1 MKCYIQGIAVHY
13 EEYGEGKPILFI
25 HGWGPDNRMMSGCF
39 EPIFK
44 DKHGYRRIYVDLP
57 SFGQTPAPA
66 WITTHDHMVDIL
78 CDFVDTVIGD
88 SNFLLAG
95 CSYGG
100 YLSLGLIHKMGK
112 RIDGAFFLVPAVDV
126 RDPNEVLPEREI
138 IWKSEHMD
146 LIEKC
151 QALDYYMNMAVVASP
166 EGYER
171 WLTDIQPGLNAKTD
185 ALGAYTEI
193 HFSPEMQDAIRKL
206 TYHKPT
212 CILTGRQDSTS
223 VGYAR
228 AYHLTERFPRATY
241 AVLDCGGHIL
251 QIDNEP
257 LFQALVKDWI
267 WRVELS
273 N

>member
-1 MKCYIQGIAVHY
+1 MKCDVQGIAVHY

-25 HGWGPDNRMMSGCF
+25 HGWGPDSRMMSGCF

-66 WITTHDHMVDIL
+66 WLTTHDHMVDIL
-78 CDFVDTVIGD
+78 CDFVDVVIGD

-100 YLSLGLIHKMGK
+100 YLSLGLVHKMGK
-112 RIDGAFFLVPAVDV
+112 RINGVFLLVPDVDAH
-126 RDPNEVLPEREI
+126 DPNEVFPKRELL
-138 IWKSEHMD
+138 WQSAEMD
-146 LIEKC
+146 TIEKC
-151 QALDYYMNMAVVASP
+151 PAFDYYMSMAVVATP
-166 EGYER
+166 EGFER
-171 WLTDIQPGLNAKTD
+171 WLKDIQAGLDLKV
-185 ALGAYTEI
+185 G
-193 HFSPEMQDAIRKL
+193 FSGSYEDKFGTQTPSAIRKL
-206 TYHKPT
+206 TYSKPA
-212 CILTGRQDSTS
+212 CILVGRQDDGSGF
-223 VGYAR
+223 VKQFQLA
-228 AYHLTERFPRATY
+228 ERFTRATY